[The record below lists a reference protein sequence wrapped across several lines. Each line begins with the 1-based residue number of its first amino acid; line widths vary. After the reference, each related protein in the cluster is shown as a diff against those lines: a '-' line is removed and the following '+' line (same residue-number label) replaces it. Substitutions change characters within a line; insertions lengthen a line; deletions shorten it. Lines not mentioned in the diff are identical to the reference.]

1 MEFYQNQKTA
11 HLQDLKKL
19 NRRYNI
25 ISASRLFMAVA
36 ILVLGYFAFKA
47 DNPTVLLCFIV
58 FCFVEF
64 ILLMNRHAIV
74 HNKKLRAQALVK
86 INEEEMDYLEGK
98 SIAFENG
105 GKFIDYKHPYSHDLD
120 IFGIKSLYH
129 NLNRTQ
135 TFKGSE
141 KLAVLLV
148 DVQPQDVIRINQEA
162 IKEISQKPEFR
173 QEIMALGKARK
184 DDANVY
190 KRLLAW
196 GETTSGTISA
206 FAAIVSFVL
215 PVLFAAS
222 ITVYFVT
229 DTVLFTTIA
238 GWLFA
243 LNIMFV
249 LGYLK
254 MIKAEA
260 KDTTEIHDV
269 IHHYGLILEQIEKE
283 VFNSEK
289 LKALQLK
296 LMTEGKT
303 ASHHIKHLAKLF
315 SRLDSSNNILG
326 AVVMNGVMLYHF
338 HVLKALLQWKKQHS
352 QSIVLWLDVIAE
364 TEALSS
370 FGNMYYNNQDFTF
383 PVLNT
388 ENRIEFTNLAHPLL
402 KKQGRVGNDIKF
414 DSDFMILTGS
424 NMSGK
429 STFLRSLGINM
440 VLAGAG
446 SPVCADKA
454 EIHPLPVLVSM
465 RLSDSLSDSESYF
478 FAEVKRLR
486 FIMDQL
492 KERRAFVMLD
502 EILRG
507 TNSDDKRTGT
517 IKVIKRMI
525 GLNAIGA
532 IATHDIEVCDLANE
546 YPSKLVN
553 RCFEAQIE
561 NNELYFDYKLRDG
574 ICKNKSAT
582 FLMEKM
588 GVV

>member
-1 MEFYQNQKTA
+1 
-11 HLQDLKKL
+11 
-19 NRRYNI
+19 
-25 ISASRLFMAVA
+25 MAIA

-47 DNPTVLLCFIV
+47 DNPTILLCFIA

-64 ILLMNRHAIV
+64 ILLMNRQGV
-74 HNKKLRAQALVK
+74 VTNKRLRAKALVK
-86 INEEEMDYLEGK
+86 INDDEMDYLEGGA
-98 SIAFENG
+98 IPFENG
-105 GKFIDYKHPYSHDLD
+105 SEFIDFKHPYSHDLD
-120 IFGIKSLYH
+120 IFGNKSLYH

-135 TFKGSE
+135 TFKGGE
-141 KLAVLLV
+141 KLAALLIDVL
-148 DVQPQDVIRINQEA
+148 PQDGIKANQEA
-162 IKEISQKPEFR
+162 IEELSQKPEFR

-184 DDANVY
+184 DNSNVY
-190 KRLLAW
+190 NRLLTWAN
-196 GETTSGTISA
+196 TTSGSIAA
-206 FAAIVSFVL
+206 FAGIIAIILPILFIAALAAYFITDNVL
-215 PVLFAAS
+215 
-222 ITVYFVT
+222 Y
-229 DTVLFTTIA
+229 TTIA

-243 LNIMFV
+243 LNLMFV

-254 MIKAEA
+254 MIKAEI
-260 KDTTEIHDV
+260 KDTSEIHDI
-269 IHHYGLILEQIEKE
+269 IHHYGLIIEQIEKE
-283 VFNSEK
+283 SFSSEK
-289 LKALQLK
+289 LKTLQAK
-296 LMTEGKT
+296 LVTEGKT
-303 ASHHIKHLAKLF
+303 AGFHIKHLAKLF
-315 SRLDSSNNILG
+315 SRLDSSNNVLG
-326 AVVMNGVMLYHF
+326 AVVMNGATLYHF
-338 HVLKALLQWKKQHS
+338 HVLKSLLQWKKQHAKT
-352 QSIVLWLDVIAE
+352 IVLWLDVIAE

-370 FGNMYYNNQDFTF
+370 FGNLYYNNPDFTF
-383 PVLNT
+383 PILNT
-388 ENRIEFTNLAHPLL
+388 ENKIEFTNLAHPLL
-402 KKQGRVGNDIKF
+402 KKEGRVGNDIRF

-446 SPVCADKA
+446 APVCADKA
-454 EIHPLPVLVSM
+454 KVHPLPVLVSM

-486 FIMDQL
+486 YIMDEL

-532 IATHDIEVCDLANE
+532 IATHDIEVCELADE
-546 YPSKLVN
+546 YPSQLVN

>member
-1 MEFYQNQKTA
+1 MEFYQNQKAA
-11 HLQDLKKL
+11 HLQELKKL
-19 NRRYNI
+19 NKRNNI
-25 ISASRLFMAVA
+25 ISASRLLMAIA

-47 DNPTVLLCFIV
+47 DNPTILLCFIA

-64 ILLMNRHAIV
+64 ILLMNRQGV
-74 HNKKLRAQALVK
+74 VTNKRLRAKALVK
-86 INEEEMDYLEGK
+86 INDDEMDYLEGGA
-98 SIAFENG
+98 IPFENG
-105 GKFIDYKHPYSHDLD
+105 SEFIDFKHPYSHDLD
-120 IFGIKSLYH
+120 IFGNKSLYH

-135 TFKGSE
+135 TFKGGE
-141 KLAVLLV
+141 KLAALLIDVL
-148 DVQPQDVIRINQEA
+148 PQDGIKANQEA
-162 IKEISQKPEFR
+162 IEELSQKPEFR

-184 DDANVY
+184 DNSNVY
-190 KRLLAW
+190 NRLLTWAN
-196 GETTSGTISA
+196 TTSGSIAA
-206 FAAIVSFVL
+206 FAGIIAIILPILFIAALAAYFITDNVL
-215 PVLFAAS
+215 
-222 ITVYFVT
+222 Y
-229 DTVLFTTIA
+229 TTIA

-243 LNIMFV
+243 LNLMFV

-254 MIKAEA
+254 MIKAEI
-260 KDTTEIHDV
+260 KDTSEIHDI
-269 IHHYGLILEQIEKE
+269 IHHYGLIIEQIEKE
-283 VFNSEK
+283 SFSSEK
-289 LKALQLK
+289 LKTLQAK
-296 LMTEGKT
+296 LITEGKT
-303 ASHHIKHLAKLF
+303 AGFHIKHLAKLF
-315 SRLDSSNNILG
+315 SRLDSSNNVLG
-326 AVVMNGVMLYHF
+326 AVIMNGATLYHF
-338 HVLKALLQWKKQHS
+338 HVLKSLLQWKKQHAKT
-352 QSIVLWLDVIAE
+352 IALWLDVIAE

-370 FGNMYYNNQDFTF
+370 FGNLYYNNPDFTF
-383 PVLNT
+383 PILNT
-388 ENRIEFTNLAHPLL
+388 ENKIEFTNLAHPLL
-402 KKQGRVGNDIKF
+402 KKEGRVGNDIRF

-446 SPVCADKA
+446 APVCADKA
-454 EIHPLPVLVSM
+454 KVHPLPVLVSM

-486 FIMDQL
+486 YIMDEL

-532 IATHDIEVCDLANE
+532 IATHDIEVCELADE
-546 YPSKLVN
+546 YPSQLVN

>member
-1 MEFYQNQKTA
+1 MEFYQNQKAA
-11 HLQDLKKL
+11 HLQELKKL
-19 NRRYNI
+19 NKRNNI
-25 ISASRLFMAVA
+25 ISASRLLMAIA

-47 DNPTVLLCFIV
+47 DNPTILLCFIA

-64 ILLMNRHAIV
+64 ILLMNRQGV
-74 HNKKLRAQALVK
+74 VTNKRLRAKALVK
-86 INEEEMDYLEGK
+86 INDDEMDYLEGGA
-98 SIAFENG
+98 IPFENG
-105 GKFIDYKHPYSHDLD
+105 SEFIDFKHPYSHDLD
-120 IFGIKSLYH
+120 IFGNKSLYH

-135 TFKGSE
+135 TFKGGE
-141 KLAVLLV
+141 KLAALLIDVL
-148 DVQPQDVIRINQEA
+148 PQDGIKANQEA
-162 IKEISQKPEFR
+162 IEELSQKPEFR

-184 DDANVY
+184 DNANVY
-190 KRLLAW
+190 NRLLTWAN
-196 GETTSGTISA
+196 TTSGSIAA
-206 FAAIVSFVL
+206 FAGIIAIILPILFIAALAAYFITDNVL
-215 PVLFAAS
+215 
-222 ITVYFVT
+222 Y
-229 DTVLFTTIA
+229 TTIA

-243 LNIMFV
+243 LNLMFV

-254 MIKAEA
+254 MIKAEI
-260 KDTTEIHDV
+260 KDTSEIHDI
-269 IHHYGLILEQIEKE
+269 IHHYGLIIEQIEKE
-283 VFNSEK
+283 SFGSEK
-289 LKALQLK
+289 FKTLQAK
-296 LMTEGKT
+296 LVTEGKT
-303 ASHHIKHLAKLF
+303 AGFHIKHLAKLF
-315 SRLDSSNNILG
+315 SRLDSSNNVLG
-326 AVVMNGVMLYHF
+326 AVIMNGATLYHF
-338 HVLKALLQWKKQHS
+338 HVLKSLLQWKKQHAKT
-352 QSIVLWLDVIAE
+352 IALWLDVIAE

-370 FGNMYYNNQDFTF
+370 FGNLYYNNPDFTF
-383 PVLNT
+383 PILNT
-388 ENRIEFTNLAHPLL
+388 ENKIEFTNLAHPLL
-402 KKQGRVGNDIKF
+402 KKEGRVGNDIRF

-446 SPVCADKA
+446 APVCADKA
-454 EIHPLPVLVSM
+454 KVHPLPVLVSM

-486 FIMDQL
+486 YIMDEL

-532 IATHDIEVCDLANE
+532 IATHDIEVCELADE
-546 YPSKLVN
+546 YPSQLVN